1 MPHKFRDIFQ
11 KTYVVILM
19 SNWENILKNSDDDPL
34 KDLRN
39 TMRGFLEDTR
49 GATLDDFVLR
59 LGYQIEELEELYQTY
74 EDAKKTDAEYRNF
87 SKFFDLPNQP
97 LGQLGVLI
105 KQMKKWKQEIER
117 MVQV

>member
-1 MPHKFRDIFQ
+1 
-11 KTYVVILM
+11 M

-74 EDAKKTDAEYRNF
+74 EDAKKNRCRI
-87 SKFFDLPNQP
+87 SKFFK
-97 LGQLGVLI
+97 VF
-105 KQMKKWKQEIER
+105 
-117 MVQV
+117 